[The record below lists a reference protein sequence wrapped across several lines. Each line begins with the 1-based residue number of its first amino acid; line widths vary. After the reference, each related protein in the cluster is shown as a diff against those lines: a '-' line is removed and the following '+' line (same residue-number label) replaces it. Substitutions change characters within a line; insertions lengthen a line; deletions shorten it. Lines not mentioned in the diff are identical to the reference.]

1 MGLDDSTI
9 RAVGDSVED
18 TAYELLVNMIDE
30 NSGLVT
36 LYYGEEISEEE
47 AESLAS
53 RAQESYPDVEVE
65 VHSGNQPIYYYVISV
80 E

>member
-9 RAVGDSVED
+9 RAVGDEIED

-30 NSGLVT
+30 ESGLVT
-36 LYYGEEISEEE
+36 LYYGQETTEEE
-47 AESLAS
+47 ANALAQ
-53 RAQESYPDVEVE
+53 RVAESYPSVEVE
-65 VHSGNQPIYYYVISV
+65 VHPGDQPIYYYVISV